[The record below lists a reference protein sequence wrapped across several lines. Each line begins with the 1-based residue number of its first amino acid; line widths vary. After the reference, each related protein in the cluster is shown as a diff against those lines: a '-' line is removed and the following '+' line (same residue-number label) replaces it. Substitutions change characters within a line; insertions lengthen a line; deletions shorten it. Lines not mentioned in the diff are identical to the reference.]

1 MIKVS
6 SNFLSKSVTLYI
18 IYLMKKIVIIGGGF
32 GGLSFLK
39 SARKSKNKFTLIDQT
54 NHHLFQPLLY
64 QVATAVLSPSDI
76 TVPIRNL
83 FKKDEH
89 VNIVFD
95 EVIDINQE
103 KNFLELKSGDYI
115 SYDKLLISVG
125 SSYSY
130 FGNDDWSIYSHGL
143 KNLNDALD
151 IRDNI
156 LKAFEMAESEKDHD
170 KKLSYLNFVIIG
182 GGPTGVELAGSIA
195 ELAYKNIKNEYRN
208 FNIDDINVHLIEA
221 GNNILPDYA
230 TNLSTKAS
238 KYLQKLGVD
247 LKLNEKVLNIES
259 NKVTTEKDFYFTN
272 NIIWAAGNKANPLIE
287 KLNTEVDKFGRVIVN
302 DDFSIKNSNSIYV
315 IGDAANYKNKNG
327 EPLPGIAPVAI
338 QQGKYLAKLL
348 TTNQSSNIKKN
359 FRYRD
364 KGMMATIGGFKA
376 IGVIGKIQVS
386 GLLAWLTWSLV
397 HLVYLIGYK
406 SKFIVLIEW
415 VFAYF
420 LNKRGTRIIYRE
432 NIKGN
437 TNN

>member
-1 MIKVS
+1 
-6 SNFLSKSVTLYI
+6 
-18 IYLMKKIVIIGGGF
+18 MKKIVIIGGGF

-83 FKKDEH
+83 FKKDEN

>member
-1 MIKVS
+1 
-6 SNFLSKSVTLYI
+6 
-18 IYLMKKIVIIGGGF
+18 MKKIVIIGGGF

-83 FKKDEH
+83 FKKDKN

-103 KNFLELKSGDYI
+103 KNFLELKSGDNI
-115 SYDKLLISVG
+115 NYDKLLISVG

-156 LKAFEMAESEKDHD
+156 LKAFEMAESEKDYD

-259 NKVTTEKDFYFTN
+259 NKVTTEKDSYFTN

-406 SKFIVLIEW
+406 SKVIVLIEW

-420 LNKRGTRIIYRE
+420 LNKRGTRIIYRK

>member
-1 MIKVS
+1 
-6 SNFLSKSVTLYI
+6 
-18 IYLMKKIVIIGGGF
+18 MKNIVIIGGGF

-39 SARKSKNKFTLIDQT
+39 AARKSKNNFTLIDQT

-83 FKKDEH
+83 FKNDKN
-89 VNIVFD
+89 VNVVLD
-95 EVIDINQE
+95 EVIDINQQ
-103 KNFLELKSGDYI
+103 NNSLDLQSGNI
-115 SYDKLLISVG
+115 INYDKLLISVG

-130 FGNDDWSIYSHGL
+130 FGNDDWSTHSNGL

-156 LKAFEMAESEKDHD
+156 LKAFENAESEKDNV

-208 FNIDDINVHLIEA
+208 FKIEDINVHLIEA
-221 GNNILPDYA
+221 GSAILPEYSKI
-230 TNLSTKAS
+230 LSSKAS
-238 KYLQKLGVD
+238 KYLEKLGVN
-247 LKLNEKVLNIES
+247 LKLNEKVLNIEN
-259 NKVTTEKDFYFTN
+259 NKVTTEKESYFTN

-287 KLNTEVDKFGRVIVN
+287 KLDTEVDKFGRVIVE
-302 DDFSIKNSNSIYV
+302 DDFTIKNSNSIYV
-315 IGDAANYKNKNG
+315 IGDAANYKNDNG
-327 EPLPGIAPVAI
+327 DPLPGIAPVAI
-338 QQGKYLAKLL
+338 QQGKYLAKKL
-348 TTNQSSNIKKN
+348 TSDNPLKSNEI
-359 FRYRD
+359 FHYRD
-364 KGMMATIGGFKA
+364 KGMMATVGGFKA
-376 IGVIGKIQVS
+376 IGVIGKFQIS
-386 GLLAWLTWSLV
+386 GLLAWLFWSLI

-420 LNKRGTRIIYRE
+420 LNKRGTRLIYR
-432 NIKGN
+432 
-437 TNN
+437 NNVKNVSNS